1 MELLEIRF
9 SGTAITIGSTAVY
22 LSHGSKVYLYITHY
36 CVFKKTIFSFRV
48 HIYKKNCIKSCI
60 IYYLIF
66 YRAGEGYKFL
76 RHYDCFCINV
86 LNETSFTFLPY
97 QNIMDGLWHH
107 VAVTWTALDVT
118 DPAFPKGVVT
128 LFIDN
133 QVVAK
138 QEDFATGM
146 QLPPL

>member
-1 MELLEIRF
+1 MFLKKLYFLLE
-9 SGTAITIGSTAVY
+9 STF
-22 LSHGSKVYLYITHY
+22 I
-36 CVFKKTIFSFRV
+36 KKTVSNLV
-48 HIYKKNCIKSCI
+48 LLI

-66 YRAGEGYKFL
+66 YRAGEGFKFL

-86 LNETSFTFLPY
+86 MNETSFTFSLY

-107 VAVTWTALDVT
+107 VAVTWTALDAT
-118 DPAFPKGVVT
+118 DPAFPKGIVT